1 MARPFDIITFDCY
14 GTLIDWESGIAESF
28 RSAAERDGV
37 HISRDDVMRAYP
49 KIELAVEQERY
60 RSYREVLTETA
71 ARIAHM
77 YGWPLSYERAGFLA
91 ASLPFWKPFD
101 DTNAALERLSA
112 AGYELGLL
120 TNCDDDLIAATQQH
134 LTVEFTLVVTAQQV
148 RSYKPA
154 TPHFVAAREKIGSS
168 RWLHAA
174 HSNFHDIIPTNTLN
188 IPNAWINR
196 RHETPL
202 PGGIP
207 GRELANVEGLAG
219 WLAPTP
225 A

>member
-1 MARPFDIITFDCY
+1 MVRLFDIVTFDCY
-14 GTLIDWESGIAESF
+14 GTLIDWENGIAEAF
-28 RSAAERDGV
+28 RMAAESDGV
-37 HISRDDVMRAYP
+37 HIARDDVLRAYAM
-49 KIELAVEQERY
+49 IEPIVEQERY

-91 ASLPFWKPFD
+91 ASLPSWKPFD
-101 DTNAALERLSA
+101 DTNLALERLSA
-112 AGYELGLL
+112 AGYELGIL
-120 TNCDDDLIAATQQH
+120 TNCDDDLIAATQKH
-134 LTVEFTLVVTAQQV
+134 FTVEFKLVVTAQQV

-154 TPHFVAAREKIGSS
+154 APHFVTAREKIGSS

-174 HSNFHDIIPTNTLN
+174 QSNFHDIIPANSLN

-207 GRELANVEGLAG
+207 GRELANVEGLAD
-219 WLAPTP
+219 WLA
-225 A
+225 